1 MNHESIIPRK
11 PDDLRNILV
20 LVKLMIISPTTATC
34 ERSFSAMNRLKTVLK
49 TRMQQGTL
57 SNLLRVKDTGL
68 VLKEFDPDSAI
79 DLSLLKA
86 KTKCHILSKTSAIS
100 SSAIHSLNDT
110 SAVGEEEQEQEL
122 EDDSMLPALPHPV
135 DEMRSNVDI
144 VK

>member
-1 MNHESIIPRK
+1 
-11 PDDLRNILV
+11 
-20 LVKLMIISPTTATC
+20 
-34 ERSFSAMNRLKTVLK
+34 MNRLKTVLK

-122 EDDSMLPALPHPV
+122 EDDSMLPPLPHLV